1 MIIIILDSLSFFVKF
16 VFSNKTNV
24 VEQYQIN
31 RIKDVL
37 QSQKRT
43 NRWLA
48 EKTGKTEITVSRWV
62 QNRMQPS
69 LEQLTAIADA
79 LNVDIKDLLNSTK
92 PHNK

>member
-1 MIIIILDSLSFFVKF
+1 MDSLSFFVIF
-16 VFSNKTNV
+16 TFSNKTNV

-62 QNRMQPS
+62 QNLMQPS

>member
-1 MIIIILDSLSFFVKF
+1 MDSLSFFVKF
-16 VFSNKTNV
+16 AFSNKTNAM
-24 VEQYQIN
+24 EQYQIN

-69 LEQLTAIADA
+69 LEQLTVIADA
-79 LNVDIKDLLNSTK
+79 LNVDIKELLNSTK